1 MANWSDLLSMLT
13 LSASLNFG
21 LAAFSYIRQS
31 AFSPEIQ
38 ALDLESIRVR
48 NLIEDDIYKTRKPE
62 IDSAFNNLVFIRS
75 KYFSLEKDDLEKS
88 YPLIIFNICCGFIA
102 VFLIFS
108 PIVMGYEIAGPLITW
123 VSVGT
128 NLGWIFFLLTVIF
141 AIRKLHHQVRLP
153 RMRVSEQLREI
164 EDC

>member
-31 AFSPEIQ
+31 AFSPEIK
-38 ALDLESIRVR
+38 ALDIENKRVKDLR
-48 NLIEDDIYKTRKPE
+48 KDDLYKTKKPE
-62 IDSAFNNLVFIRS
+62 IDSAFNNLSVIRS

-88 YPLIIFNICCGFIA
+88 YPLVIFNIFCGFVA

-108 PIVMGYEIAGPLITW
+108 PIIMGYEIAGPFITW